1 MDIVSLGE
9 EANMAGAREVMSL
22 PPGTVAASR
31 SDRLKPPPIETPQLQ
46 VTASTPEAEERVP
59 TLGESG
65 SGRDSPDRVNCSYD

>member
-22 PPGTVAASR
+22 PPGTVG
-31 SDRLKPPPIETPQLQ
+31 RLKPPPIETPQLQ

-65 SGRDSPDRVNCSYD
+65 SGRDSPDKVNCSYD

>member
-9 EANMAGAREVMSL
+9 EANMAGSREVMSL
-22 PPGTVAASR
+22 PP
-31 SDRLKPPPIETPQLQ
+31 DRLKPPPIETPQLQ